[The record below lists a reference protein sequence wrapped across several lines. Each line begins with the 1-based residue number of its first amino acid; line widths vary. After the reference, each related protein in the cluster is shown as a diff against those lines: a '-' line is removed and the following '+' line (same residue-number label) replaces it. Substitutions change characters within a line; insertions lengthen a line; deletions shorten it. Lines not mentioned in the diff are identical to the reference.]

1 MTERKTS
8 KWKIILGYASFA
20 TAAFVFFFYVTFPY
34 EALRQRIKAEAG
46 AAGWDV
52 EIGDMGPGF
61 FGISADNLELKKKQA
76 PGAAEGDAPEV
87 GFLVDSLSLRPS
99 VFPLG
104 VAFKADVMGG
114 TARGAVGGMSALSVD
129 VELDEVNLAEG
140 NLKAFS
146 GLDMTGLLNGRL
158 KLTAPITASGNG
170 PKEPDF
176 GQANGELV
184 LEGQQVVVNG
194 GTLTVPMYGTPT
206 PMDLPKI
213 PFGNI
218 DGLLKIEK
226 GAGRLET
233 LTAKSE
239 ELDLA
244 GSGTLKLAKRLEYS
258 EPNLELK
265 FKVEQE
271 FVKRL
276 GMLGAGLGMLKSD
289 PKDPQFKM
297 VTMTGFIGRPSF
309 R

>member
-1 MTERKTS
+1 MTERKTK

-61 FGISADNLELKKKQA
+61 FGISADNLELKKKSA
-76 PGAAEGDAPEV
+76 PGAGGDAPEV
-87 GFLVDSLSLRPS
+87 GFLIDSLALRPS

-114 TARGAVGGMSALSVD
+114 TASGAVGGLGALDVSVKF
-129 VELDEVNLAEG
+129 DEVNLAEG

-146 GLDMTGLLNGRL
+146 GLDMAGIMNGHLN
-158 KLTAPITASGNG
+158 LTAPRTATGNG

-184 LEGQQVVVNG
+184 LDGEQVVVNG
-194 GTLTVPMYGTPT
+194 GTITVPMYGTPT

-213 PFGNI
+213 NFGSI

-226 GAGRLET
+226 GAGKLEE

-239 ELDLA
+239 ELNLM

-258 EPNLELK
+258 EPDLELK
-265 FKVEQE
+265 FKVEQD

-297 VTMTGFIGRPSF
+297 VKMTGFIGRPSF